1 VSEGLEQLLRSVLA
15 EKLNPVVEN
24 QQKMQQ
30 DITEIK
36 KTVGRIEETVNCLE
50 ADELEDKRKS

>member
-1 VSEGLEQLLRSVLA
+1 MSEGLEQLLRSVLA

>member
-1 VSEGLEQLLRSVLA
+1 MNEELKQLLRSVLA
-15 EKLNPVVEN
+15 EKLNPVMEN
-24 QQKMQQ
+24 QKEMQQ